1 MPYQQRRIRGWIRFC
16 AKANLVEWKQIDSLE
31 DEADQL
37 LRMLAKS
44 ARTAKTQGDHKPDHD
59 HPEAANHDS

>member
-1 MPYQQRRIRGWIRFC
+1 MM
-16 AKANLVEWKQIDSLE
+16 KA
-31 DEADQL
+31 DEFSERLWL